1 MTEVTRLPEAA
12 RQRPPVCRRAN
23 VVRLPY
29 WRLTFAMQ
37 SSISIFT
44 DEPQRIDIIAPGTMR
59 IGPAVNWARSRV
71 PEGWILVGALRA

>member
-12 RQRPPVCRRAN
+12 RLSPPVPRRAD
-23 VVRLPY
+23 VIRLRY

-59 IGPAVNWARSRV
+59 IGQAVDWARHRV